1 MTASATETAVREAV
15 RAKIYAMPLDKIVG
29 QPTTATANHLKEQIA
44 KIAAAIKTTK
54 WGGRHGHLPLVLSDT
69 EWQTASGVGATFPDG
84 TANNTDRQPQPPLI
98 PAGLT
103 NNMTHINRETIK
115 SRHDLAN
122 INFWTQE
129 AVDDISVERIVQ
141 DIVDEMYVE
150 ELDEDYVG
158 YSNQT
163 IKTILTH
170 IKDNWCI
177 ITTLEKKQAAENFR
191 VQWDATSHITKYA
204 RELDKQ
210 QRLCRDIGI
219 PAPGL
224 TKIQY
229 YVENMYASEMFDEK
243 EMNTWE
249 NKPSADKDWTNAKA
263 YFEDLYRSKRKYMEE
278 REARASGFESAN
290 SISQRTKATHQPTSS
305 AASFLSTGINNSP
318 PGSVYAGKTAT
329 DQQTYIE
336 YTNSLEGALVDAKE
350 HVAAIT
356 NDRDRMMEKINEQQ
370 KLMMEQ
376 QQKFMEMMLSAGI
389 GKPTKADGGAAKV
402 NGGAEKTRSNR
413 GTPGK
418 AVPTRKCGVCGKN
431 RVTHRD
437 EDCWEDDR
445 NASKRLAWHPKYKS
459 KE

>member
-29 QPTTATANHLKEQIA
+29 QPTTATANQLKEQIA

-98 PAGLT
+98 PVGLT

-129 AVDDISVERIVQ
+129 AVDKISVERIVQ

-163 IKTILTH
+163 IKTILAH

-191 VQWDATSHITKYA
+191 VQWDATSHITKYT

-210 QRLCRDIGI
+210 KRLCRDIGV

-224 TKIQY
+224 NKIQY
-229 YVENMYASEMFDEK
+229 YVENMYSSEMFDEK
-243 EMNTWE
+243 EMNAWE
-249 NKPSADKDWTNAKA
+249 NKPTADKDWANTKT

-290 SISQRTKATHQPTSS
+290 SISQRTKTTAQPNSS
-305 AASFLSTGINNSP
+305 AASFFSTGTSNGP
-318 PGSVYAGKTAT
+318 PGSVYAGKAT
-329 DQQTYIE
+329 NPDQQTFIE
-336 YTNSLEGALVDAKE
+336 YANSLEGALEDAKE

-356 NDRDRMMEKINEQQ
+356 TDRDHMMDKINEQQ
-370 KLMMEQ
+370 TLMMEQ
-376 QQKFMEMMLSAGI
+376 QQKFMEMMMSAGI
-389 GKPTKADGGAAKV
+389 GKPAKAND
-402 NGGAEKTRSNR
+402 GAEKQR
-413 GTPGK
+413 GNPGK
-418 AVPTRKCGVCGKN
+418 MVAPQKCGICGKEGV
-431 RVTHRD
+431 RHVD
-437 EDCWEDDR
+437 DDCWEDDR
-445 NASKRLAWHPKYKS
+445 NADKRPKWHPKHKS